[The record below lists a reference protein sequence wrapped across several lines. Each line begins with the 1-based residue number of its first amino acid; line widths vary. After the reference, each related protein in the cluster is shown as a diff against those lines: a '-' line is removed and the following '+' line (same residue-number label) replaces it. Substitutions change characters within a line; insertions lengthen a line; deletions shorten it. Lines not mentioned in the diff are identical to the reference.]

1 MTIHIKK
8 NGQQQG
14 PFTIKQVNGND
25 ELPPG
30 RGPEDGWNYV
40 LRTAF
45 LLPGAKVDRKA
56 FLRKA
61 LSKHVTEK
69 VLQSAIDTS
78 PAKAGV
84 SKNTI
89 RRIATA
95 NIKWHRA
102 GVSALSFASG
112 LPGGW
117 WIAGTVPADLIQFF
131 WHVLVI
137 LQKLA
142 YLYGWPELFSE
153 DSELELDDETLLI
166 LTVFIGV
173 MLGAESAAK
182 VLSDIAERAATQV
195 LKRLPRET
203 LTKLRLN
210 RLAREVAKSIGI
222 KLTEDSFARYLS
234 RIVPILG
241 GIISG
246 TVTWTWF
253 SLMTSRLAPHLES
266 LPLPANLIAR
276 RRNDR
281 RYARRTKNGEVKK
294 EDNVG
299 LSLAAESRR
308 KGKTKV
314 KPPMVIAEMYLSRPY
329 IRQPRPLLRWP

>member
-8 NGQQQG
+8 NGQQHQPLTIDKVNVG
-14 PFTIKQVNGND
+14 PETRSTNSE
-25 ELPPG
+25 ELSPG
-30 RGPEDGWNYV
+30 RGPEDVWNSV
-40 LRTAF
+40 LRTA
-45 LLPGAKVDRKA
+45 LALPGVKVDRKA

-95 NIKWHRA
+95 SIKWHRA
-102 GVSALSFASG
+102 GVSSVSFASG

-117 WIAGTVPADLIQFF
+117 WIAGTVPADLTQFF
-131 WHVLVI
+131 WHSLVI

-153 DSELELDDETLLI
+153 DSELDDETLLI
-166 LTVFIGV
+166 LTVFVGA

-182 VLSDIAERAATQV
+182 VLSDIAERAAAQV

-203 LTKLRLN
+203 LTKWGLN
-210 RLAREVAKSIGI
+210 RLAGEVAKRIGI

-234 RIVPILG
+234 RIVPILS

-246 TVTWTWF
+246 TVTWISF
-253 SLMTSRLAPHLES
+253 SLMTSRLAAHLES
-266 LPLPANLIAR
+266 LPLAANLNAR
-276 RRNDR
+276 RKDGR
-281 RYARRTKNGEVKK
+281 RYVRRNKNGEVKK

-299 LSLAAESRR
+299 LSLAAERR
-308 KGKTKV
+308 RRGKTKV
-314 KPPMVIAEMYLSRPY
+314 EPAMVIAGM
-329 IRQPRPLLRWP
+329 

>member
-1 MTIHIKK
+1 MTIYIKK
-8 NGQQQG
+8 NGEQHQ
-14 PFTIKQVNGND
+14 PLTIDKVNVSPKTPSTNSE

-30 RGPEDGWNYV
+30 RGPEDVWNSV
-40 LRTAF
+40 LRTA
-45 LLPGAKVDRKA
+45 LALPGVKVDRKA
-56 FLRKA
+56 FLRRA

-69 VLQSAIDTS
+69 VLQCAIDTS

-89 RRIATA
+89 RRTATA
-95 NIKWHRA
+95 SIKWHRA
-102 GVSALSFASG
+102 GVSTLSFASG

-117 WIAGTVPADLIQFF
+117 WIAGTVPADLTQFF

-166 LTVFIGV
+166 LTVFVGV

-182 VLSDIAERAATQV
+182 VLGDIAERAAAQV

-203 LTKLRLN
+203 LTKWGLY
-210 RLAREVAKSIGI
+210 RLAREVAKRIGI
-222 KLTEDSFARYLS
+222 KLTEDSFARYLL

-246 TVTWTWF
+246 TVTWISF
-253 SLMTSRLAPHLES
+253 SLMTSRLAAHLES
-266 LPLPANLIAR
+266 LPFAANVIKR
-276 RRNDR
+276 RRNNR
-281 RYARRTKNGEVKK
+281 RHVRRNRDGEVKK
-294 EDNVG
+294 EVNVG
-299 LSLAAESRR
+299 LSLAEERRR
-308 KGKTKV
+308 KGKT
-314 KPPMVIAEMYLSRPY
+314 
-329 IRQPRPLLRWP
+329 

>member
-8 NGQQQG
+8 NGQQHQ
-14 PFTIKQVNGND
+14 PLTIDKVNLRPETRSTNSE
-25 ELPPG
+25 ELPPT
-30 RGPEDGWNYV
+30 RRPEDVCNSV
-40 LRTAF
+40 LRTAL
-45 LLPGAKVDRKA
+45 LLPGVKVDRKA
-56 FLRKA
+56 FLRRA

-95 NIKWHRA
+95 SIKWHRR

-117 WIAGTVPADLIQFF
+117 WIAGTVPADLTQSF

-153 DSELELDDETLLI
+153 DSELDDETLLI
-166 LTVFIGV
+166 LTVFVGA

-182 VLSDIAERAATQV
+182 VLGDIAERTAAQV

-203 LTKLRLN
+203 LTKWGLYH
-210 RLAREVAKSIGI
+210 LAREVAKRIGI
-222 KLTEDSFARYLS
+222 KLTEDSFARYLL

-246 TVTWTWF
+246 TVTWISF
-253 SLMTSRLAPHLES
+253 SLMTSRLAAHLES
-266 LPLPANLIAR
+266 LPFAANGIKR
-276 RRNDR
+276 RH
-281 RYARRTKNGEVKK
+281 KNGEVKK
-294 EDNVG
+294 EANGG
-299 LSLAAESRR
+299 LSLAVERRR

-314 KPPMVIAEMYLSRPY
+314 NPTMVIAKM
-329 IRQPRPLLRWP
+329 

>member
-8 NGQQQG
+8 NGEQHE
-14 PFTIKQVNGND
+14 PLTIDKVSVRPKTRSTNNE

-30 RGPEDGWNYV
+30 RGPEDVWNSV
-40 LRTAF
+40 LRTAL
-45 LLPGAKVDRKA
+45 LLPGVKVDRKA
-56 FLRKA
+56 FLRRA

-78 PAKAGV
+78 PATAGV
-84 SKNTI
+84 NKNTI

-102 GVSALSFASG
+102 GFSSVSFASG

-117 WIAGTVPADLIQFF
+117 WIAGTVPADLTQFF
-131 WHVLVI
+131 WHSLVI

-166 LTVFIGV
+166 LTVFVGT
-173 MLGAESAAK
+173 MLGAGSAAK
-182 VLSDIAERAATQV
+182 VLGDIAKRAAARV

-203 LTKLRLN
+203 LTKLGLYG
-210 RLAREVAKSIGI
+210 LVREVAKRIGI
-222 KLTEDSFARYLS
+222 KLTEDSFTPYLS

-241 GIISG
+241 GIMSR
-246 TVTWTWF
+246 TVTWISF
-253 SLMTSRLAPHLES
+253 SLMTSRLAAHLES
-266 LPLPANLIAR
+266 LPLSANVIKR
-276 RRNDR
+276 RRNNR
-281 RYARRTKNGEVKK
+281 RHVRRNRDGEVKK
-294 EDNVG
+294 EANVG
-299 LSLAAESRR
+299 LSLAAERRR
-308 KGKTKV
+308 KGETKV
-314 KPPMVIAEMYLSRPY
+314 EPGDVIAEM
-329 IRQPRPLLRWP
+329 

>member
-8 NGQQQG
+8 NGQQHQLL
-14 PFTIKQVNGND
+14 TIDKVHVRPKTRSTDGD

-30 RGPEDGWNYV
+30 RVPEDVCNSV
-40 LRTAF
+40 LRTA
-45 LLPGAKVDRKA
+45 LALPGVKVDRKA
-56 FLRKA
+56 FLRRA

-89 RRIATA
+89 RHIATA
-95 NIKWHRA
+95 SIKWHRA

-112 LPGGW
+112 IPGGW
-117 WIAGTVPADLIQFF
+117 WIAGTVPADLTQFF

-153 DSELELDDETLLI
+153 DSELDDETLLI

-182 VLSDIAERAATQV
+182 ILGDIAERAAAQV
-195 LKRLPRET
+195 IKRLPREA
-203 LTKLRLN
+203 LTKWGLYH
-210 RLAREVAKSIGI
+210 LAREVAKRTGI
-222 KLTEDSFARYLS
+222 KLTKDSFAWYLS

-246 TVTWTWF
+246 TVTWISF
-253 SLMTSRLAPHLES
+253 SLMTSRLAAHLES
-266 LPLPANLIAR
+266 LPLAANVIKR
-276 RRNDR
+276 PKNGR
-281 RYARRTKNGEVKK
+281 RYAGRNKNGEVKK
-294 EDNVG
+294 EVNVG
-299 LSLAAESRR
+299 LSLAAEPTRE
-308 KGKTKV
+308 GEAKV
-314 KPPMVIAEMYLSRPY
+314 KPAMVTAEM
-329 IRQPRPLLRWP
+329 

>member
-1 MTIHIKK
+1 MTIHIEK
-8 NGQQQG
+8 NGQQHR
-14 PFTIKQVNGND
+14 PLTIDTVNARPKTRSTNNE
-25 ELPPG
+25 ELSAG
-30 RGPEDGWNYV
+30 RGPEDVWNSV
-40 LRTAF
+40 LRTAL

-56 FLRKA
+56 FLRKV

-84 SKNTI
+84 NKNTI

-102 GVSALSFASG
+102 GVSTLSFASG

-131 WHVLVI
+131 WHVLVM

-166 LTVFIGV
+166 LTVFVGT
-173 MLGAESAAK
+173 MLGAGSAAK
-182 VLSDIAERAATQV
+182 VLGDIAKRAAARV

-203 LTKLRLN
+203 LTKLGLYG
-210 RLAREVAKSIGI
+210 LVREVAKRIGI
-222 KLTEDSFARYLS
+222 KLTEDSFTRYLS

-246 TVTWTWF
+246 TVTWISF
-253 SLMTSRLAPHLES
+253 SLMTSRLAAHLES
-266 LPLPANLIAR
+266 LPLAANVIKR
-276 RRNDR
+276 RRNAR
-281 RYARRTKNGEVKK
+281 RYVRRNKNGQVKK
-294 EDNVG
+294 EVNVD
-299 LSLAAESRR
+299 LSLTAERRR
-308 KGKTKV
+308 KGETKV
-314 KPPMVIAEMYLSRPY
+314 KPATVIAEM
-329 IRQPRPLLRWP
+329 

>member
-1 MTIHIKK
+1 MTIHIEK
-8 NGQQQG
+8 NGQQHQ
-14 PFTIKQVNGND
+14 PLTIDKVSVRPETRSTNNE

-30 RGPEDGWNYV
+30 RGPEDVWNSV
-40 LRTAF
+40 LRTAL

-56 FLRKA
+56 FLQRA

-95 NIKWHRA
+95 SIKWHRA
-102 GVSALSFASG
+102 GVSSVSFASG

-117 WIAGTVPADLIQFF
+117 WIAGTVPADLTQFF
-131 WHVLVI
+131 WHSLVM

-166 LTVFIGV
+166 LTVFVGA

-182 VLSDIAERAATQV
+182 VLGDIAERAAAQV

-203 LTKLRLN
+203 LTKWGLN
-210 RLAREVAKSIGI
+210 GFAREVAKRIGI

-246 TVTWTWF
+246 TVTWISF
-253 SLMTSRLAPHLES
+253 SLMTSRLAAHLES
-266 LPLPANLIAR
+266 LPLAANVIKQR
-276 RRNDR
+276 RRN
-281 RYARRTKNGEVKK
+281 KNGEVKK
-294 EDNVG
+294 EVNVG
-299 LSLAAESRR
+299 FSLAAEPGRE
-308 KGKTKV
+308 GKTKV
-314 KPPMVIAEMYLSRPY
+314 KPAMVTAEM
-329 IRQPRPLLRWP
+329 

>member
-8 NGQQQG
+8 NGQQHQ
-14 PFTIKQVNGND
+14 PLTVDKVNVRPKTRSTSNE

-30 RGPEDGWNYV
+30 RGPEDVWNSV
-40 LRTAF
+40 LRTA
-45 LLPGAKVDRKA
+45 LALPGAKVDRKA

-78 PAKAGV
+78 PATAGV
-84 SKNTI
+84 NKSTI
-89 RRIATA
+89 WRIATA

-117 WIAGTVPADLIQFF
+117 WIAGTVPADLTQFS

-153 DSELELDDETLLI
+153 DSELELDHETLLI
-166 LTVFIGV
+166 LTIFVGA

-182 VLSDIAERAATQV
+182 VLGAIAERAAGQV

-203 LTKLRLN
+203 LTKWGLY
-210 RLAREVAKSIGI
+210 RLAREVAKRSGI
-222 KLTEDSFARYLS
+222 KLTEDSFGRYLS
-234 RIVPILG
+234 SIVPILG

-246 TVTWTWF
+246 TVTWISF
-253 SLMTSRLAPHLES
+253 SLMTSRLAAHLES
-266 LPLPANLIAR
+266 LPLAANVVKQ
-276 RRNDR
+276 RRNNR
-281 RYARRTKNGEVKK
+281 RDVRRNKNGEVKK
-294 EDNVG
+294 EVSG
-299 LSLAAESRR
+299 GIPLPAEPKR
-308 KGKTKV
+308 KAETKV
-314 KPPMVIAEMYLSRPY
+314 EPAMAIAEA
-329 IRQPRPLLRWP
+329 

>member
-8 NGQQQG
+8 NGEQHQ
-14 PFTIKQVNGND
+14 PFTIDKVNVRPKTPSTNSV
-25 ELPPG
+25 ESPTG
-30 RGPEDGWNYV
+30 RGREDVWNSV
-40 LRTAF
+40 LRTAL

-56 FLRKA
+56 FLRRA

-84 SKNTI
+84 NKNTI
-89 RRIATA
+89 WRIATA

-102 GVSALSFASG
+102 GVSTLSFASG

-117 WIAGTVPADLIQFF
+117 WIAGTVPADLTQFS

-153 DSELELDDETLLI
+153 DSELELDEETLLI
-166 LTVFIGV
+166 LTIFVGA

-182 VLSDIAERAATQV
+182 VLGAIAERVAGQV

-203 LTKLRLN
+203 LTKWGLYRV
-210 RLAREVAKSIGI
+210 AREVAKRSGI
-222 KLTEDSFARYLS
+222 KLTEDSFGRYLS

-246 TVTWTWF
+246 TVTWISF
-253 SLMTSRLAPHLES
+253 SLMTSRLAAHLAS
-266 LPLPANLIAR
+266 LPLAANVIKG
-276 RRNDR
+276 RRNGR
-281 RYARRTKNGEVKK
+281 RDVRRDKNGEGKK
-294 EDNVG
+294 EVSG
-299 LSLAAESRR
+299 GFPLPAERRR
-308 KGKTKV
+308 KAETKV
-314 KPPMVIAEMYLSRPY
+314 EPGMATAEM
-329 IRQPRPLLRWP
+329 

>member
-8 NGQQQG
+8 NGEQHQ
-14 PFTIKQVNGND
+14 PLSIDKVNIRPKTPSTNSE

-30 RGPEDGWNYV
+30 RRPEDVWNSL
-40 LRTAF
+40 LRTAL
-45 LLPGAKVDRKA
+45 LLPGVKVDRKA
-56 FLRKA
+56 FLRRA
-61 LSKHVTEK
+61 LSKHVAEK

-117 WIAGTVPADLIQFF
+117 WIAGTVPVDLTQFF

-153 DSELELDDETLLI
+153 DSELELDHETLLI
-166 LTVFIGV
+166 LTVFVGV

-182 VLSDIAERAATQV
+182 VLGDIAGRAAAQV
-195 LKRLPRET
+195 IKRLPRET
-203 LTKLRLN
+203 LTKWGLYH
-210 RLAREVAKSIGI
+210 LAREVAKRSGI
-222 KLTEDSFARYLS
+222 KLTEDSFGRYLS

-246 TVTWTWF
+246 TVTWISF
-253 SLMTSRLAPHLES
+253 SLMTSRLAAHLES
-266 LPLPANLIAR
+266 LPLAANVIKR

-281 RYARRTKNGEVKK
+281 RYVRRNKNGEVKK
-294 EDNVG
+294 EVNVG
-299 LSLAAESRR
+299 FSLAVEPRR
-308 KGKTKV
+308 EGKTKV
-314 KPPMVIAEMYLSRPY
+314 KPGMVIAE
-329 IRQPRPLLRWP
+329 I

>member
-8 NGQQQG
+8 NGQRHQ
-14 PFTIKQVNGND
+14 PLTVDKVNVRPKTRSTND
-25 ELPPG
+25 GELPPG
-30 RGPEDGWNYV
+30 RGPEDVWNSV
-40 LRTAF
+40 LRTAL
-45 LLPGAKVDRKA
+45 LLPGARVDRKA
-56 FLRKA
+56 FLRRA

-95 NIKWHRA
+95 RIKWHRA

-117 WIAGTVPADLIQFF
+117 WIAGTVPADLTQSF

-153 DSELELDDETLLI
+153 DSELDEDTLLI
-166 LTVFIGV
+166 LTVFVGA

-182 VLSDIAERAATQV
+182 VLGDIAERASAQV

-203 LTKLRLN
+203 LTKWGLYH
-210 RLAREVAKSIGI
+210 LAREVAKRIGI
-222 KLTEDSFARYLS
+222 KLTEDSFARYLL

-246 TVTWTWF
+246 TVTWISF
-253 SLMTSRLAPHLES
+253 SLITSRLAAHLES
-266 LPLPANLIAR
+266 LPLAANVIKRR
-276 RRNDR
+276 RRN
-281 RYARRTKNGEVKK
+281 KNGRVKK

-299 LSLAAESRR
+299 LSLAAERRR

-314 KPPMVIAEMYLSRPY
+314 KPAMVIAEM
-329 IRQPRPLLRWP
+329 

>member
-25 ELPPG
+25 KLPPG
-30 RGPEDGWNYV
+30 RGPEDVWNSV
-40 LRTAF
+40 LRTA
-45 LLPGAKVDRKA
+45 LALPGVKVDRKA
-56 FLRKA
+56 FLRRA

-84 SKNTI
+84 SKNTL

-95 NIKWHRA
+95 SIKWHRA
-102 GVSALSFASG
+102 GVSSVSFASG

-117 WIAGTVPADLIQFF
+117 WIAGTVPVDLTQFF

-153 DSELELDDETLLI
+153 DSELELDDENLLI
-166 LTVFIGV
+166 LTVFIGI

-182 VLSDIAERAATQV
+182 VLGDIAGRAAAQV
-195 LKRLPRET
+195 LKGLPSKT
-203 LTKLRLN
+203 LTKWGLY
-210 RLAREVAKSIGI
+210 RLAREVAKRIEI

-234 RIVPILG
+234 KIVPILG

-246 TVTWTWF
+246 TVTWISF
-253 SLMTSRLAPHLES
+253 SLMTSRLAAHLES
-266 LPLPANLIAR
+266 LPLAANLIAR
-276 RRNDR
+276 RKDGR
-281 RYARRTKNGEVKK
+281 RYVRRNKNGEVKK

-299 LSLAAESRR
+299 LSLAAERRR

-314 KPPMVIAEMYLSRPY
+314 KPAMVIAET
-329 IRQPRPLLRWP
+329 

>member
-1 MTIHIKK
+1 MTIPIKT
-8 NGQQQG
+8 NGQRHQLL
-14 PFTIKQVNGND
+14 TIDKVNVKPKTRSTNNE

-30 RGPEDGWNYV
+30 RGPEDVWNSV
-40 LRTAF
+40 LRTAV

-56 FLRKA
+56 FLRSA
-61 LSKHVTEK
+61 LSKHVTEE
-69 VLQSAIDTS
+69 VLQSAIDSS

-84 SKNTI
+84 SKDTI

-95 NIKWHRA
+95 SIKWHRA

-117 WIAGTVPADLIQFF
+117 WIAGTVPADLTQCF

-153 DSELELDDETLLI
+153 DSKLDDETRLI
-166 LTVFIGV
+166 LTVFVGA
-173 MLGAESAAK
+173 MLGAESGAK
-182 VLSDIAERAATQV
+182 VLGDIAERAAAQV

-203 LTKLRLN
+203 PTKWGLYRLT
-210 RLAREVAKSIGI
+210 REVAKRNGI

-234 RIVPILG
+234 RIVPIIG

-246 TVTWTWF
+246 TVSWISF
-253 SLMTSRLAPHLES
+253 SLMTRRLLAHLES
-266 LPLPANLIAR
+266 LPLAANVIRER
-276 RRNDR
+276 RDDR
-281 RYARRTKNGEVKK
+281 RYVRRNKNGEIGK
-294 EDNVG
+294 EVNVG
-299 LSLAAESRR
+299 LSLTAERRR

-314 KPPMVIAEMYLSRPY
+314 KPAMVIAETH
-329 IRQPRPLLRWP
+329 PLGQ

>member
-8 NGQQQG
+8 NGQQHQ
-14 PFTIKQVNGND
+14 PLTIDKVNVNPKTRSTD
-25 ELPPG
+25 SEELPPG
-30 RGPEDGWNYV
+30 RGPEDVWKSV
-40 LRTAF
+40 LRTA
-45 LLPGAKVDRKA
+45 LGLPGVKIDRKA
-56 FLRKA
+56 FLRRA

-95 NIKWHRA
+95 SIKWHRA
-102 GVSALSFASG
+102 GVSSVSFASG

-117 WIAGTVPADLIQFF
+117 WIAGTVPADMTQFF
-131 WHVLVI
+131 WHSLVI

-153 DSELELDDETLLI
+153 VSELELDDETLLI
-166 LTVFIGV
+166 LTVFVGV

-182 VLSDIAERAATQV
+182 VLGDIAERAAAQFI
-195 LKRLPRET
+195 KRLPRET
-203 LTKLRLN
+203 LTKWGLYH
-210 RLAREVAKSIGI
+210 LAREVAKRSGI
-222 KLTEDSFARYLS
+222 KLTEDSFTRYLS

-246 TVTWTWF
+246 TVTWISF
-253 SLMTSRLAPHLES
+253 SLMTSRLAAHLES
-266 LPLPANLIAR
+266 LPLAANVLKR

-281 RYARRTKNGEVKK
+281 RYVRRNKNGEVKK
-294 EDNVG
+294 EVNVD
-299 LSLAAESRR
+299 LSLAAERRR
-308 KGKTKV
+308 KGETKV
-314 KPPMVIAEMYLSRPY
+314 KPAMVIAE
-329 IRQPRPLLRWP
+329 I

>member
-8 NGQQQG
+8 NGQQHQ
-14 PFTIKQVNGND
+14 PLTIDKVNVRPETRSTNSE
-25 ELPPG
+25 ELRPS
-30 RGPEDGWNYV
+30 RRPEDVCNSV
-40 LRTAF
+40 LRTAL
-45 LLPGAKVDRKA
+45 LLPGVKVDREA
-56 FLRKA
+56 FLRRA

-95 NIKWHRA
+95 SIKWHRR

-117 WIAGTVPADLIQFF
+117 WIAGTVPADLTQSF

-166 LTVFIGV
+166 LTIFIGA

-182 VLSDIAERAATQV
+182 VLGDIAERAAAQV

-203 LTKLRLN
+203 LTKWGLYHLS
-210 RLAREVAKSIGI
+210 REVAKRIGI
-222 KLTEDSFARYLS
+222 KLTEDSFARYLL

-246 TVTWTWF
+246 TVTWISF
-253 SLMTSRLAPHLES
+253 SLMTSRLAAHLES
-266 LPLPANLIAR
+266 LPFAANAIKR
-276 RRNDR
+276 RH
-281 RYARRTKNGEVKK
+281 KNGEVKK
-294 EDNVG
+294 EANGG
-299 LSLAAESRR
+299 LSLAAERMR
-308 KGKTKV
+308 TRKTKV
-314 KPPMVIAEMYLSRPY
+314 KPTMVIAEM
-329 IRQPRPLLRWP
+329 

>member
-8 NGQQQG
+8 NGEEHQSL
-14 PFTIKQVNGND
+14 TIDNVNVRPKTASTNSE

-30 RGPEDGWNYV
+30 RRPEDVWNSV
-40 LRTAF
+40 LRTA
-45 LLPGAKVDRKA
+45 LALPGVKVDRKA
-56 FLRKA
+56 FLRRA

-84 SKNTI
+84 NKNTI

-117 WIAGTVPADLIQFF
+117 WIAGTVPADLIQSF

-137 LQKLA
+137 AQKLA

-166 LTVFIGV
+166 LTVFVGV

-182 VLSDIAERAATQV
+182 VLGDIAERAAARV

-203 LTKLRLN
+203 LTKLGLYG
-210 RLAREVAKSIGI
+210 LAREVAKRSGI
-222 KLTEDSFARYLS
+222 KITEDSFGRYLS
-234 RIVPILG
+234 RIVPILR

-246 TVTWTWF
+246 TVTWISF
-253 SLMTSRLAPHLES
+253 SLITSRLAAHLES
-266 LPLPANLIAR
+266 LPLAANVIKR
-276 RRNDR
+276 PRNNR
-281 RYARRTKNGEVKK
+281 RYAGRNKNGEVQT
-294 EDNVG
+294 EVNVG
-299 LSLAAESRR
+299 ICLGA
-308 KGKTKV
+308 
-314 KPPMVIAEMYLSRPY
+314 
-329 IRQPRPLLRWP
+329 

>member
-8 NGQQQG
+8 NGQQHQ
-14 PFTIKQVNGND
+14 PLTTDKVSVRPKTRSTNNE

-30 RGPEDGWNYV
+30 RGTQDVWNSV
-40 LRTAF
+40 LRTAL

-56 FLRKA
+56 FLQRA
-61 LSKHVTEK
+61 LSKQVTEK
-69 VLQSAIDTS
+69 VLQSAIDAS

-95 NIKWHRA
+95 RIKWHRG

-117 WIAGTVPADLIQFF
+117 WIAGTVPADLTQSF

-166 LTVFIGV
+166 LTVFVGV
-173 MLGAESAAK
+173 MLDAESAAK
-182 VLSDIAERAATQV
+182 VLGDIAERAADQV
-195 LKRLPRET
+195 LKHLPHET
-203 LTKLRLN
+203 LTKSGLY
-210 RLAREVAKSIGI
+210 RLARVVA
-222 KLTEDSFARYLS
+222 
-234 RIVPILG
+234 
-241 GIISG
+241 
-246 TVTWTWF
+246 
-253 SLMTSRLAPHLES
+253 
-266 LPLPANLIAR
+266 
-276 RRNDR
+276 
-281 RYARRTKNGEVKK
+281 
-294 EDNVG
+294 
-299 LSLAAESRR
+299 
-308 KGKTKV
+308 
-314 KPPMVIAEMYLSRPY
+314 
-329 IRQPRPLLRWP
+329 QPR

>member
-1 MTIHIKK
+1 MTIHIKE
-8 NGQQQG
+8 NGQQH
-14 PFTIKQVNGND
+14 PPLTIDKVNVTPETPSTKSE

-30 RGPEDGWNYV
+30 RGPEDVWNSV
-40 LRTAF
+40 LRTA
-45 LLPGAKVDRKA
+45 LALPGAKVDRKA
-56 FLRKA
+56 FLRRA

-69 VLQSAIDTS
+69 VLQSAIETS

-102 GVSALSFASG
+102 GVSSVSFASG

-131 WHVLVI
+131 WHVLVV

-166 LTVFIGV
+166 LTVFVGA

-182 VLSDIAERAATQV
+182 VLGDIAERAAAQV

-203 LTKLRLN
+203 LTKWGLN
-210 RLAREVAKSIGI
+210 GLAREVAKRIGI

-246 TVTWTWF
+246 TVTWISF
-253 SLMTSRLAPHLES
+253 SLMTSRLVAHLES
-266 LPLPANLIAR
+266 LPLAANVIK
-276 RRNDR
+276 RRN
-281 RYARRTKNGEVKK
+281 KNGEIKK

-299 LSLAAESRR
+299 LSLAAERRR
-308 KGKTKV
+308 KGETKV
-314 KPPMVIAEMYLSRPY
+314 KPAMVIAEM
-329 IRQPRPLLRWP
+329 